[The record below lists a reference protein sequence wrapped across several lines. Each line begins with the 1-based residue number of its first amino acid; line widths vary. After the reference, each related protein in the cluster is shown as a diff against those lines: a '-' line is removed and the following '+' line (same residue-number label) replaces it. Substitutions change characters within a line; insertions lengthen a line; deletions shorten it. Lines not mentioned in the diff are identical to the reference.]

1 MGFIQKMECIRMN
14 MDLARLFSRAFH
26 IKLWGVFI
34 MCLLVSSCASSYP
47 ETDNITAITNNNGTI
62 VAESDTYIYKFSDAR
77 AQKEYQDYYAFY
89 RDYKDIILGVRVDFS
104 LRNGQVYAK
113 YKNVIDTRRLTKEQK
128 VDLRE
133 LFAANIP
140 TTMGKGEVTFSA
152 SGTFSKKEGSLVSLT
167 QNGRLP
173 QPIPVVINSSDNS
186 GKEVLLA
193 PLMIPAVVLF
203 PLFMMYGCA
212 TGPCV

>member
-1 MGFIQKMECIRMN
+1 MN
-14 MDLARLFSRAFH
+14 MNLARLFSRAFH
-26 IKLWGVFI
+26 LKLWGMLI

-62 VAESDTYIYKFSDAR
+62 VAESDTYVYKFSDAR

-104 LRNGQVYAK
+104 LRNGQVYAR

-152 SGTFSKKEGSLVSLT
+152 NGTFSKKEGSLVSPT

-186 GKEVLLA
+186 GKDVLLA

>member
-1 MGFIQKMECIRMN
+1 MN
-14 MDLARLFSRAFH
+14 MDSARFFSRAFH

-62 VAESDTYIYKFSDAR
+62 VAESDTYVYKFTDAR

-104 LRNGQVYAK
+104 LRNGQVYAR
-113 YKNVIDTRRLTKEQK
+113 YKNVIDTRRLTKTQE

-152 SGTFSKKEGSLVSLT
+152 SGTFSKKDGSLVSPT

>member
-1 MGFIQKMECIRMN
+1 

-26 IKLWGVFI
+26 IKLWGVLI
-34 MCLLVSSCASSYP
+34 MCLLASSCASSYP
-47 ETDNITAITNNNGTI
+47 ETDNITTITNNNGTI
-62 VAESDTYIYKFSDAR
+62 VAESDTYVYKFSDAR

-152 SGTFSKKEGSLVSLT
+152 SGTFSKKEGSLVSPT

>member
-1 MGFIQKMECIRMN
+1 MN
-14 MDLARLFSRAFH
+14 MDLVQLLSRHFH

-34 MCLLVSSCASSYP
+34 MCLLVSSCASTYP
-47 ETDNITAITNNNGTI
+47 KTDNITAITNNNGTLI
-62 VAESDTYIYKFSDAR
+62 AESADYVYKFSDAR

-89 RDYKDIILGVRVDFS
+89 RDYKDIITGVRVDFS

-113 YKNVIDTRRLTKEQK
+113 YKNVIDTRRLTKEQE

-152 SGTFSKKEGSLVSLT
+152 NGTFSKKEGSLVSST

>member
-1 MGFIQKMECIRMN
+1 
-14 MDLARLFSRAFH
+14 
-26 IKLWGVFI
+26 
-34 MCLLVSSCASSYP
+34 MCLLVSSCARTYP
-47 ETDNITAITNNNGTI
+47 ETDNITNITNNNGTI
-62 VAESDTYIYKFSDAR
+62 VAESDTYVYKFSDAR

-104 LRNGQVYAK
+104 LRNGQVYAS
-113 YKNVIDTRRLTKEQK
+113 YKNVIDTRRLTKEQE

-133 LFAANIP
+133 RFAANIP

-152 SGTFSKKEGSLVSLT
+152 NGTFSNKEGSLVSPT
-167 QNGRLP
+167 TTGRLP
-173 QPIPVVINSSDNS
+173 HPIPVVINNSDNS

>member
-1 MGFIQKMECIRMN
+1 MN
-14 MDLARLFSRAFH
+14 MDLARLFSRPFH
-26 IKLWGVFI
+26 IKLWGVLI
-34 MCLLVSSCASSYP
+34 MCLLVSSCARTYP
-47 ETDNITAITNNNGTI
+47 ETDNITNVTNSNGTL
-62 VAESDTYIYKFSDAR
+62 VAESDTYVYQFPDAR

-89 RDYKDIILGVRVDFS
+89 RDYKDIIIGVRVDFS
-104 LRNGQVYAK
+104 LRNGQVYAV
-113 YKNVIDTRRLTKEQK
+113 YKNIIDTRRLTKEQE

-133 LFAANIP
+133 LFSANIP
-140 TTMGKGEVTFSA
+140 TENGKGEVTFSA
-152 SGTFSKKEGSLVSLT
+152 NGTFSEKKGSLVSSANT
-167 QNGRLP
+167 GRLP

-193 PLMIPAVVLF
+193 PLMVPAFILF

>member
-1 MGFIQKMECIRMN
+1 MN
-14 MDLARLFSRAFH
+14 MDLSRLFSRSFH
-26 IKLWGVFI
+26 IKLWGLLM
-34 MCLLVSSCASSYP
+34 MCLLVSSCASTYP
-47 ETDNITAITNNNGTI
+47 ETDNIMAITNDNGTLI
-62 VAESDTYIYKFSDAR
+62 AESATYVYKFSDAR

-89 RDYKDIILGVRVDFS
+89 RDYKYIITGVRVDFS
-104 LRNGQVYAK
+104 LRNGQVYAR
-113 YKNVIDTRRLTKEQK
+113 YKNVIDTRRLTQK
-128 VDLRE
+128 QEVDLRE
-133 LFAANIP
+133 LYAAQIP

-152 SGTFSKKEGSLVSLT
+152 NGTFSEKDGSLVSPT
-167 QNGRLP
+167 TRGRLP

-193 PLMIPAVVLF
+193 PLMAPAVILL

>member
-1 MGFIQKMECIRMN
+1 MN
-14 MDLARLFSRAFH
+14 MDLARLFLRPFH

-34 MCLLVSSCASSYP
+34 MCLLVSSCASTYP
-47 ETDNITAITNNNGTI
+47 KTDNITAITNDNGTLI
-62 VAESDTYIYKFSDAR
+62 AESATYVYKFSDAR

-89 RDYKDIILGVRVDFS
+89 RDYKDIITGVRVDFS
-104 LRNGQVYAK
+104 LRNNGQVYAS
-113 YKNVIDTRRLTKEQK
+113 YKNMIDTRQLTKEQL

-133 LFAANIP
+133 LYAARIP
-140 TTMGKGEVTFSA
+140 SAMGKGEVTFSA
-152 SGTFSKKEGSLVSLT
+152 NGTFSKKDGSLVSPAT
-167 QNGRLP
+167 RGRLP
-173 QPIPVVINSSDNS
+173 QPIPVVINNSDNS

-193 PLMIPAVVLF
+193 PLMVPAVILF

>member
-1 MGFIQKMECIRMN
+1 MN
-14 MDLARLFSRAFH
+14 MDLARLFLRSFH
-26 IKLWGVFI
+26 IKRWGVFI
-34 MCLLVSSCASSYP
+34 MCLLISSCASTYP
-47 ETDNITAITNNNGTI
+47 ETDNITNITNDRGTI
-62 VAESDTYIYKFSDAR
+62 IAESNTYIYTFPDAK

-104 LRNGQVYAK
+104 LRNGQVYAR
-113 YKNVIDTRRLTKEQK
+113 YKNVIDTRRLTKEQE

-133 LFAANIP
+133 LFSAHIP

-152 SGTFSKKEGSLVSLT
+152 NGTFSKKEGSLVSPT
-167 QNGRLP
+167 DKGRLP

-193 PLMIPAVVLF
+193 PLMIPAVILF

>member
-1 MGFIQKMECIRMN
+1 MN
-14 MDLARLFSRAFH
+14 MDLARLFLRPFH
-26 IKLWGVFI
+26 IKRWGVFI
-34 MCLLVSSCASSYP
+34 MCLLISSCASTYP
-47 ETDNITAITNNNGTI
+47 ETDNITNITNDRGTI
-62 VAESDTYIYKFSDAR
+62 IAESNTYIYTFPDAK

-104 LRNGQVYAK
+104 LRNGQVYAR
-113 YKNVIDTRRLTKEQK
+113 YKNVIDTRRLTKEQE

-140 TTMGKGEVTFSA
+140 TAMGKGEVTFSA
-152 SGTFSKKEGSLVSLT
+152 NGTFSKKEGSSIGLT

-193 PLMIPAVVLF
+193 PLMIPAIVLF

>member
-1 MGFIQKMECIRMN
+1 M
-14 MDLARLFSRAFH
+14 
-26 IKLWGVFI
+26 
-34 MCLLVSSCASSYP
+34 
-47 ETDNITAITNNNGTI
+47 
-62 VAESDTYIYKFSDAR
+62 
-77 AQKEYQDYYAFY
+77 
-89 RDYKDIILGVRVDFS
+89 
-104 LRNGQVYAK
+104 
-113 YKNVIDTRRLTKEQK
+113 IDTRRLTKEQK

-152 SGTFSKKEGSLVSLT
+152 NGTFSKKEGSLVSPT

-186 GKEVLLA
+186 GKDVLLA

>member
-1 MGFIQKMECIRMN
+1 MN
-14 MDLARLFSRAFH
+14 MDLAQLFLRPFH
-26 IKLWGVFI
+26 IKRWGVFI
-34 MCLLVSSCASSYP
+34 MCLLVSSCASTYP
-47 ETDNITAITNNNGTI
+47 ETDNITAITNNNGAI
-62 VAESDTYIYKFSDAR
+62 VAESDTYVYKFSDAR

-104 LRNGQVYAK
+104 LRNGQVYAR
-113 YKNVIDTRRLTKEQK
+113 YKNVIDTHRLTKEQE

-133 LFAANIP
+133 LFAAHIP

-152 SGTFSKKEGSLVSLT
+152 NGTFAKKEGSLVSPT
-167 QNGRLP
+167 DKGRLP

-193 PLMIPAVVLF
+193 PLMVPAVILF

>member
-1 MGFIQKMECIRMN
+1 MN
-14 MDLARLFSRAFH
+14 MDSARLFSRAFH
-26 IKLWGVFI
+26 LKLWGVLI
-34 MCLLVSSCASSYP
+34 MCLLVSSCANSYP

-62 VAESDTYIYKFSDAR
+62 VAESDTYVYKFSDAR

-133 LFAANIP
+133 LFSANIP

-152 SGTFSKKEGSLVSLT
+152 SGTFSQKEGSLVSPT
-167 QNGRLP
+167 TTGRLP

>member
-1 MGFIQKMECIRMN
+1 MN
-14 MDLARLFSRAFH
+14 MDLARLFSRPFH

-34 MCLLVSSCASSYP
+34 MCLLVSSCASTYP
-47 ETDNITAITNNNGTI
+47 KTDNITAITNDNGTLI
-62 VAESDTYIYKFSDAR
+62 AESATYVYKFSDAR

-89 RDYKDIILGVRVDFS
+89 RDYKDIITGVRVDFS
-104 LRNGQVYAK
+104 LRNNGQVYAS
-113 YKNVIDTRRLTKEQK
+113 YKNMIDTRRLTKEQE

-133 LFAANIP
+133 LFAAQIP

-152 SGTFSKKEGSLVSLT
+152 NGTFSEKDGSLVSPAT
-167 QNGRLP
+167 RGHLP
-173 QPIPVVINSSDNS
+173 QPIPVVINNSDNS

-193 PLMIPAVVLF
+193 PLMVPAVILF

>member
-1 MGFIQKMECIRMN
+1 MN
-14 MDLARLFSRAFH
+14 MDLMQLLSRPFH
-26 IKLWGVFI
+26 IKLWGVFV
-34 MCLLVSSCASSYP
+34 MCLLVSSCASTYP
-47 ETDNITAITNNNGTI
+47 KTDNITNITNDNGTLI
-62 VAESDTYIYKFSDAR
+62 AESANYVYKFSDAR
-77 AQKEYQDYYAFY
+77 TQKEYQDYYAFY

-104 LRNGQVYAK
+104 LRNSQVYAR
-113 YKNVIDTRRLTKEQK
+113 YKNVIDTRRLTQK
-128 VDLRE
+128 QEVDLRE
-133 LFAANIP
+133 LYAARIP
-140 TTMGKGEVTFSA
+140 SAMGKGEVTFSA
-152 SGTFSKKEGSLVSLT
+152 NGTFSEKEGSLVSPT
-167 QNGRLP
+167 TNGRLP